1 MFMPLDR
8 LQLKIYAFS
17 GKFNV
22 CSKRVLLSWIK
33 ICRDFMLQTQIF
45 TQKYRSWL
53 RFYSKFLMKKLAAE
67 GSEWSLHLIWISVEQ
82 PQLRYIAYR
91 IYCLF
96 FKILKNIATAFF
108 CDILWHFFGVILAFF
123 LGLGVKY
130 APRQEIEW
138 QTKWNIWHFLAGITC
153 FSNL

>member
-1 MFMPLDR
+1 MSFFALGRLKKHNLPHLHPNSTMFMPLDR

-17 GKFNV
+17 GKFKV
-22 CSKRVLLSWIK
+22 CSKCLLLSWIK
-33 ICRDFMLQTQIF
+33 ICRDFTLQTQIF

-96 FKILKNIATAFF
+96 FKILKNIATAFL
-108 CDILWHFFGVILAFF
+108 CDILRHFFWVILAFF
-123 LGLGVKY
+123 WALVWSR
-130 APRQEIEW
+130 PRDR
-138 QTKWNIWHFLAGITC
+138 K
-153 FSNL
+153 